1 MQPMPPLG
9 LGQTFIYSFLYL
21 KILADNSKNRGI
33 NVRKILYLV
42 FIPKKKK
49 KKIKNKERK
58 TKGKKTQYSIFG
70 AIQVTTFSS
79 YVT

>member
-49 KKIKNKERK
+49 KKKKKEREK
-58 TKGKKTQYSIFG
+58 NKGKKNSILIFRCDSG
-70 AIQVTTFSS
+70 NNIF
-79 YVT
+79 

>member
-49 KKIKNKERK
+49 KKEK

>member
-49 KKIKNKERK
+49 KKRKKKNS
-58 TKGKKTQYSIFG
+58 YSFFG
-70 AIQVTTFSS
+70 VIQVPQFSS

>member
-49 KKIKNKERK
+49 KKRRVEKEKQR
-58 TKGKKTQYSIFG
+58 GKKLITH
-70 AIQVTTFSS
+70 FS
-79 YVT
+79 V

>member
-49 KKIKNKERK
+49 KNEK

>member
-49 KKIKNKERK
+49 KKKKEREK
-58 TKGKKTQYSIFG
+58 NKGKKNSILIFRCDSG
-70 AIQVTTFSS
+70 NNIF
-79 YVT
+79 